1 MDALQQRRLAAAAT
15 FAAAALGFAL
25 ALSPVFGADR
35 AAAAKAAPLRLNTE
49 LPEWLAP
56 GARLQ
61 VSGWAGASERV
72 QLRANGV
79 ALATAA
85 AGPLGRFVL
94 RVRVPLRTGRYSMA
108 LRTPTRRV
116 QLAPLR
122 VRPVV
127 LAAGGD
133 VNLGD
138 RIGSAIAAG
147 GPHRPWAHVAPLL
160 RAADIAVVNLECA
173 VSDRGVPMAGKEYP
187 FRGPPT
193 SFAGVARAGVD
204 AVSVANNHSLD
215 YGVEAFLDTLARAR
229 RAGLE
234 PVGGGRDLAASRRHV
249 VFEHGGLRVALLAYS
264 DVRPLG
270 FDAAPGKPG
279 AVRADV
285 GWIHEDVAR
294 ARRRSD
300 LVVVYFHWGTE
311 LARLPDSRQ
320 RTFADAA
327 IGAGATVVLGAH
339 PHVLQPLERRGGRII
354 AWSLGNLVFGAASP
368 GTTETGILLVRLGAD
383 GVHGAELVPARI
395 QGFTPVPEPRRAA
408 LALRR
413 LRAQA

>member
-1 MDALQQRRLAAAAT
+1 MDALQQRRLAAAAAL
-15 FAAAALGFAL
+15 AAVVAGLAL
-25 ALSPVFGADR
+25 ALSPLLDAD
-35 AAAAKAAPLRLNTE
+35 AAARATSAPLEATSE
-49 LPEWLAP
+49 LPAWLAP
-56 GARLQ
+56 GARFQ
-61 VSGWAGASERV
+61 VSGWAGGGERV
-72 QLRANGV
+72 QLRAGQLT
-79 ALATAA
+79 LATAK

-94 RVRVPLRTGRYSMA
+94 RARAPLDPGRHSLV
-108 LRTPTRRV
+108 LRTPVRQAR
-116 QLAPLR
+116 LGPLR
-122 VRPVV
+122 VRPLV

-138 RIGSAIAAG
+138 RIGTAIAAD
-147 GPHRPWAHVAPLL
+147 GPHRPWARVAPLL
-160 RAADIAVVNLECA
+160 RAADLAVVNLECA
-173 VSDRGVPMAGKEYP
+173 VSDRGAPVAKEYT
-187 FRGPPT
+187 FRGPPAA
-193 SFAGVARAGVD
+193 FVGVARAGVD

-327 IGAGATVVLGAH
+327 I
-339 PHVLQPLERRGGRII
+339 
-354 AWSLGNLVFGAASP
+354 
-368 GTTETGILLVRLGAD
+368 
-383 GVHGAELVPARI
+383 
-395 QGFTPVPEPRRAA
+395 
-408 LALRR
+408 
-413 LRAQA
+413 